1 MLLESFQPS
10 SSFWEIC
17 KCENAATKRNHS
29 RKECRVET
37 VNRDYK
43 GSDNQT
49 NISPRT
55 ILCQSLVKSYRQR
68 WSKKSCPRLREL
80 ASLRPEALERGITQ
94 PRAHFFGPIYTVGIF
109 VKSLSNRRIKAGKAD
124 DFVVGVAFPALILN
138 LTTYKLISRRFSLD
152 FGALS
157 VDVMQPTRGPCKG

>member
-1 MLLESFQPS
+1 MEIRSFCVSKASSLRAHFGKSVSVKTQQQSATILEKS
-10 SSFWEIC
+10 
-17 KCENAATKRNHS
+17 
-29 RKECRVET
+29 VET
-37 VNRDYK
+37 VNPNRDYK

-94 PRAHFFGPIYTVGIF
+94 PRAHFFGPIYKVGIF
-109 VKSLSNRRIKAGKAD
+109 VKSLSRIMTGKAD
-124 DFVVGVAFPALILN
+124 DFVQQL
-138 LTTYKLISRRFSLD
+138 
-152 FGALS
+152 
-157 VDVMQPTRGPCKG
+157 